1 MTRTLALLACFVLA
15 APAGLAQDAQPTSPE
30 PAPPLE
36 LTPPPAPPAKYGE
49 HDLKALDGD
58 TLRANAFDR
67 YQEGQLED
75 AIQLQ
80 HWGVLAKD
88 GGGEGQ
94 YNLACFYALAG
105 KVEAAFYWLQRAAK
119 DEGVD
124 AAWAAEDADLEVLRA
139 DARWAKVVEHLRAW
153 NAWWEKSGRRVTLLV
168 VPKGVSNEQPVPAVV
183 GLHGFGSHPRDF
195 ADGEEYQALADRL
208 GVAFVG
214 VSGTV
219 PIGPK
224 TFRWAEDPA
233 QDAARVASA
242 LAEVKNLVTITPGA
256 VVLIGFSQGAQVAAE
271 LAARDPAAFAGA
283 IVLSP
288 GSREPVRLAE
298 ATKADAHAGRGFVVR
313 VGAGEHPS
321 NVAQAD
327 EVARALRAL
336 GCRVDEHAY
345 EGMDEHTFPPD
356 YLEKLGEWV
365 TFCLGERRPQPR

>member
-1 MTRTLALLACFVLA
+1 MTRTLALAACLLLSV
-15 APAGLAQDAQPTSPE
+15 PALAQDAPPPE
-30 PAPPLE
+30 PTPPLE
-36 LTPPPAPPAKYGE
+36 LSAPPAPPATYGE
-49 HDLKALDGD
+49 HDLKTLDGD

-80 HWGVLAKD
+80 HWAVMARE

-124 AAWAAEDADLEVLRA
+124 AAWAGEDGDLVALHK
-139 DARWAKVVEHLRAW
+139 DARWPKVAEHLAAW
-153 NAWWEKSGRRVTLLV
+153 NAWWETSGRQVTLLV
-168 VPKGVSNEQPVPAVV
+168 VPAGYSKDRAIPAVV
-183 GLHGFGSHPRDF
+183 GLHGFGSNPGDF
-195 ADGEEYQALADRL
+195 ADPDEYQPLADRL

-219 PIGPK
+219 PLGPRG
-224 TFRWAEDPA
+224 FRWAEDPA
-233 QDAARVASA
+233 QDAARVARA
-242 LAEVKNLVTITPGA
+242 LAEVADRVTVAPGA
-256 VVLIGFSQGAQVAAE
+256 VVLIGFSQGAQAAAE
-271 LAARDPAAFAGA
+271 LAARDPATYAGA

-288 GSREPVRLAE
+288 GSRERVRLGEVTKAE
-298 ATKADAHAGRGFVVR
+298 AHAARGFVVR
-313 VGAGEHPS
+313 VGKGEHPS

-336 GCRVDEHAY
+336 GARVEEHAY

-356 YLEKLGEWV
+356 YEEKLGAWV
-365 TFCLGERRPQPR
+365 TFCLGERKP

>member
-1 MTRTLALLACFVLA
+1 MTRTLALAGCLLLSV
-15 APAGLAQDAQPTSPE
+15 PALAQDAPPPE
-30 PAPPLE
+30 PASPLD
-36 LTPPPAPPAKYGE
+36 LPAPPAPPAIYGE
-49 HDLKALDGD
+49 HDLKTLDGD
-58 TLRANAFDR
+58 TLRANAFGR

-80 HWGVLAKD
+80 HWAVMARE
-88 GGGEGQ
+88 GGGEGH

-105 KVEAAFYWLQRAAK
+105 KVDAAFYWLQRAAK

-124 AAWAAEDADLEVLRA
+124 AAWADEDADLEVLRK
-139 DARWAKVVEHLRAW
+139 DARWSKVAEHLTAY
-153 NAWWEKSGRRVTLLV
+153 NAWWEKSGRQLTLLV
-168 VPKGVSNEQPVPAVV
+168 VPAGYAKGKAIPAVV

-195 ADGEEYQALADRL
+195 ADPEDYQGLADRL

-219 PIGPK
+219 PLGPRG
-224 TFRWAEDPA
+224 FRWAEDVA
-233 QDAARVASA
+233 QDGARVARA
-242 LAEVKNLVTITPGA
+242 LAEVADRVTIAPGA
-256 VVLIGFSQGAQVAAE
+256 VVLIGFSQGAQAAAE
-271 LAARDPAAFAGA
+271 LAARDPATFAGA

-288 GSREPVRLAE
+288 GSRERVRLAE
-298 ATKADAHAGRGFVVR
+298 VTRADAHAGRGFVVR

-336 GCRVDEHAY
+336 GCRLNEHAY

-356 YLEKLGEWV
+356 FGEKLGEWV
-365 TFCLGERRPQPR
+365 TFCLGEREP